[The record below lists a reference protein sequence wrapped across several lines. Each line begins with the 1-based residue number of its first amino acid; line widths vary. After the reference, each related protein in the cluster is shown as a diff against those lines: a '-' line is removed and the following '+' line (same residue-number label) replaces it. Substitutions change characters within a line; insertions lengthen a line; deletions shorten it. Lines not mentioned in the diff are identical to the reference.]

1 MMAEDSVVRILI
13 YDSGI
18 KLFSGHSVVKMSC
31 SVIINIDTDI
41 LAPRHPQL
49 PSLGEEGS
57 QRFYIELDHPRSWQ
71 KGNAELYADFE
82 NIRQQLRPAID
93 NLATCS
99 IKNLDGTVETY
110 SLSTGS
116 PKNLDGTVETYSF
129 SAGSPFKSTPSIA
142 KCMLDVFPNRF
153 NTAIVTF
160 DVQAGGTDNV
170 FYNNERAT
178 ACLATDEVILYS
190 HFRGEVE
197 FCDDNEDR
205 NKLETPLDFDINGDN
220 DDDEFPSCASVVLS
234 SVAMSDWCI
243 TPNPSGRFGYSVML
257 FSTIDPDA
265 FLKTITKCVPCPTFR
280 LPPDAPPQTRLT
292 PDGSR

>member
-110 SLSTGS
+110 S
-116 PKNLDGTVETYSF
+116 F

-190 HFRGEVE
+190 HFMGEVE

-243 TPNPSGRFGYSVML
+243 TPKPSGRFGYSVML